1 MKDQRLPL
9 QNQKK
14 KCTFLREMWRGPC
27 SAKKKSGTSQK
38 KNNPNTIIMKKNIL
52 ITITDIHGNL
62 FIYNRQDNRF
72 THRQEGTIPTQGTET
87 FEECV
92 IRVWPVDMNFIINL
106 AEDTN
111 IYFKYITIRNY
122 E

>member
-9 QNQKK
+9 QNRKK
-14 KCTFLREMWRGPC
+14 KYTFLREMWKGLC

-62 FIYNRQDNRF
+62 FIYNRQENRF
-72 THRQEGTIPTQGTET
+72 THSQEGTIPLQGTEI

-111 IYFKYITIRNY
+111 IYFKQITIRNH